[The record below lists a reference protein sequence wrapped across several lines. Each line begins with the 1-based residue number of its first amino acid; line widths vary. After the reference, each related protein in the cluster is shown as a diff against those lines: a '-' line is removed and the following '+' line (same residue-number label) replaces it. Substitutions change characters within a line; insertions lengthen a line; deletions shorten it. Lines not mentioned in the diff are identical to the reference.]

1 MGTRIHALGAVAV
14 IALVT
19 AGCGGG
25 AKAAGV
31 ATLSGHTSTTAAAT
45 ADRTS
50 SANNRQAFQD
60 AMLNYT
66 RCMRDHGVD
75 MPDPTFDSAGDG
87 NTGFKVAV
95 GAAGPGN
102 LKDNPAFNAAQKACQ
117 PILDKVQQDMPRPSP
132 EEQAKMRDD
141 ALAMARCMRA
151 HGIDMP
157 DPTFD
162 ANGGVSVQIKKPAT
176 GSTPTTGAATAG
188 GGVVVNPTDDP
199 KFKAAMEVCAPKGKG
214 GQAGFTTSAAG

>member
-1 MGTRIHALGAVAV
+1 MGTRIHALGAVAAV
-14 IALVT
+14 ALVA

-25 AKAAGV
+25 AGAAGV
-31 ATLSGHTSTTAAAT
+31 ATLSGHTSTTAVAT

-60 AMLNYT
+60 AMLNYA

-75 MPDPTFDSAGDG
+75 MPDPTFDSTGDG
-87 NTGFKVAV
+87 NGAFKVAV
-95 GAAGPGN
+95 GPAGPGN
-102 LKDNPAFNAAQKACQ
+102 LKDSPAFNAAHTACQ

-162 ANGGVSVQIKKPAT
+162 ANGGVSIQIKKPAT
-176 GSTPTTGAATAG
+176 GSTSTAGASTAG
-188 GGVVVNPTDDP
+188 GGVTVNPTDDP
-199 KFKAAMEVCAPKGKG
+199 KFKAAMEACAPKGKG